1 MQTNTA
7 EKYDALSPEPKHHFD
22 YAERMLNLAIRQEAE
37 KKSPMWEKMMNMAFR
52 KACEAEDLWYK
63 LGGRRHTLTKGDGT
77 MVAI

>member
-7 EKYDALSPEPKHHFD
+7 EKYDALSPDSKHHFD

-63 LGGRRHTLTKGDGT
+63 LGGRRHQMITNTG
-77 MVAI
+77 AIIAL